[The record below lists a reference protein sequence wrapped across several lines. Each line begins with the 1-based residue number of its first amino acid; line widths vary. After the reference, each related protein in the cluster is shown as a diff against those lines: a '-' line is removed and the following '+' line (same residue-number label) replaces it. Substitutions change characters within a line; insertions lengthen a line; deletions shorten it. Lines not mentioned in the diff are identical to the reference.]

1 MVCFHWV
8 VEGGRVGNPWTRQ
21 HPQFNKDRLQRD
33 VSDAKRIRESGR
45 GDGSWNAA
53 LHKVQTELRAF
64 DAIIRRSHEQRRPG
78 ESGSPRTQGKD
89 TAEGLAARAANRL
102 ADGLEHAAKAGKQ
115 KVTTLQPPNGPAEH
129 RLSPKDLAGTFDAVL
144 AIVMVFRVW
153 LKQHWLEKRQIEA
166 AQKKGE
172 QLKASVEQLTR
183 KLR

>member
-89 TAEGLAARAANRL
+89 TAEGLAARAANKVV
-102 ADGLEHAAKAGKQ
+102 DGLERVVKLGKN
-115 KVTTLQPPNGPAEH
+115 KTSTLSSADGPSLQE
-129 RLSPKDLAGTFDAVL
+129 LVGTFDGLL
-144 AIVMVFRVW
+144 ALVMVFRVW
-153 LKQHWLEKRQIEA
+153 LQRD
-166 AQKKGE
+166 
-172 QLKASVEQLTR
+172 R
-183 KLR
+183 K